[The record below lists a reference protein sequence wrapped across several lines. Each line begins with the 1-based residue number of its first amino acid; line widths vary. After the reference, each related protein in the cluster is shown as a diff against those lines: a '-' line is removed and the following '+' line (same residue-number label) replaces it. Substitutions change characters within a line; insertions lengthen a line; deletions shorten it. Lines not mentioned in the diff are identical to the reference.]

1 MTRSSTIGMAALI
14 AILPLSLAVGGM
26 NGRLPGVAGD
36 APSLS
41 IYTSNLALVRMQ
53 VERVLPAGVHT
64 VRIDGLPSNID
75 PSSLIVLGDQVT
87 LLGAHG
93 YRSYQDAATGSGAS
107 LDLDLEL
114 TRQVEVLELAF
125 LTGGLS
131 WTADYA
137 LIVAPNDASAKV
149 DAYASISNGS
159 GTGYAGAE
167 VQLLAGVILSGGA
180 GRFDDAYGA
189 MRAMEQSAAPPA
201 LQGAA
206 FADYHLYT
214 VSTPLTLRNGERRR
228 IRLLGAGNVKTVKE
242 YVFSHGANYHRASA
256 ETLTRPASV
265 YYQVER
271 RRGDEF
277 GDTPLPAGQVRV
289 YQRDD
294 AGRVQ
299 LLGMAG
305 IPNTPAGEDLR
316 LGTGQAFDVIGT
328 RTQTDYERVS
338 GNVYHSA
345 WKVELENSS
354 DEDVTVQVIE
364 QLSGDWEILESTH
377 DAEKLSAASVRF
389 RIAVP
394 AGGSRTLEYR
404 VSVRT

>member
-1 MTRSSTIGMAALI
+1 MAALI
-14 AILPLSLAVGGM
+14 AILPVSFAVGSVSE
-26 NGRLPGVAGD
+26 RLAGANGD
-36 APSLS
+36 APSLT

-75 PSSLIVLGDQVT
+75 PSSLIVLGAGVT

-114 TRQVEVLELAF
+114 TQQAETLELAF
-125 LTGGLS
+125 LTSGLS

-159 GTGYAGAE
+159 GTGYEGAE
-167 VQLLAGVILSGGA
+167 VQLLAGVIRSGGA

-189 MRAMEQSAAPPA
+189 MRAMEESAAPPA

-206 FADYHLYT
+206 FADYHVYT
-214 VSTPLTLRNGERRR
+214 VSIPLTLRNGERRR
-228 IRLLGAGNVKTVKE
+228 IRLLGAGSVKTVKE
-242 YVFSHGANYHRASA
+242 YVFSHGGAAYHRSSA

-338 GNVYHSA
+338 GNVYQSA
-345 WKVELENSS
+345 WKLELKNSS

-377 DAEKLSAASVRF
+377 DAEKLSAATVRF
-389 RIAVP
+389 RVAVP
-394 AGGSRTLEYR
+394 AGGSTTLEYR
-404 VSVRT
+404 LSVST

>member
-14 AILPLSLAVGGM
+14 AILPLSLAVGGVS
-26 NGRLPGVAGD
+26 GRLAGASGD
-36 APSLS
+36 APSLT

-167 VQLLAGVILSGGA
+167 VQLLAGVIQSGGA
-180 GRFDDAYGA
+180 GRFNDAYGA

-256 ETLTRPASV
+256 EALTRPAFV

-354 DEDVTVQVIE
+354 DEEVTVQVIE

-377 DAEKLSAASVRF
+377 NAEKLSAAAVRF
-389 RIAVP
+389 RIGVP
-394 AGGSRTLEYR
+394 AGGSTTLEYC